1 MNLIENLNELTCRNV
16 ILLLLVVVLLVATP
30 IFILFDIFN
39 LSQDEVAVAS
49 AGSVVSIGNQEI
61 TEREISMIRYISAG
75 QEEEELLFS
84 MHMYSEI
91 RNMLLFQWAEK
102 RELAPSDTETRTFI
116 DEYGHA
122 SVPASHFEDMG
133 ISPEEYWVGIG
144 FRLAQNLLTMERILE
159 YLNENDPTT
168 THAMAQYQNFM
179 ALGHSLMQEWM
190 LENPDLSI
198 QFGLHE
204 AAEILVMIGG

>member
-91 RNMLLFQWAEK
+91 KFMLLFQWAEQQGV
-102 RELAPSDTETRTFI
+102 APSDDETRTFI
-116 DEYGHA
+116 DNYA
-122 SVPASHFEDMG
+122 RAAVPVGDFELMG
-133 ISPEEYWVGIG
+133 ISEEEYWDGIG
-144 FRLAQNLLTMERILE
+144 FRSAQNLLTMERILE

-168 THAMAQYQNFM
+168 THAIEQYQNYM
-179 ALGHSLMQEWM
+179 ALGNELLQEWK
-190 LENPDLSI
+190 LENPDLAI
-198 QFGLHE
+198 EFNLYE
-204 AAEILVMIGG
+204 AAEILG